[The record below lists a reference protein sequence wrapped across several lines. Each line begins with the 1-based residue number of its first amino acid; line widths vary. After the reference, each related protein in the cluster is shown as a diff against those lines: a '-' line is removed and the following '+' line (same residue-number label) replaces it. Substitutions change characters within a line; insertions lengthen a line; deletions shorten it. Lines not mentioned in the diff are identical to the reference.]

1 MRSHHLARKL
11 TTAQDDRQQ
20 KIDWVNSK
28 LDQQDDLRD
37 LFKQPETNEPTEPDI
52 LLNYAIYAAWRNDI
66 EPLKKLYP
74 ELAPFLRARKRMKNA
89 PLDPLT
95 LVVWDVRRIRTHW
108 KNHPDKKIQGATAA
122 IDIAIA
128 RWDDGSDQYKEEVTV
143 DTVLARLK
151 PSGEHRR

>member
-1 MRSHHLARKL
+1 MRSHLTRKG

-37 LFKQPETNEPTEPDI
+37 LNLYNPTDERPDFI
-52 LLNYAIYAAWRNDI
+52 LPYAIEAAWRGDI

-74 ELAPFLRARKRMKNA
+74 ELAPFLVARKRMKVMQ
-89 PLDPLT
+89 LDPVT
-95 LVVWDVRRIRTHW
+95 LVAWDVVRIRTHW
-108 KNHPDKKIQGATAA
+108 KNHPDKKIQGGTAA

-128 RWDDGSDQYKEEVTV
+128 RWDDQSDV
-143 DTVLARLK
+143 
-151 PSGEHRR
+151 RRQGF